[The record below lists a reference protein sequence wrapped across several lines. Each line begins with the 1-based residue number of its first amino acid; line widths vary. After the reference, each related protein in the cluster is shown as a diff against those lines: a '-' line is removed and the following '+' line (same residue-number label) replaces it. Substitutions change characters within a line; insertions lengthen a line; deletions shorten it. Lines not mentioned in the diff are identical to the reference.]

1 MGHILRVLDWPALD
15 WLARHRPEAG
25 LAVRMSA
32 AGLISFTVAHLVG
45 LSQVYW
51 AVLTAVIVMQA
62 SIGGSL
68 KVMLDRFIGTIG
80 GAGWGVAVTLAVP
93 HGNVFSTGLA
103 LAVALVPLAAVVAF
117 RPSYRIAPVTAA
129 IVLLAYGGQSG
140 VVAAALER
148 VFEIGLG
155 SVVAL
160 GVALM
165 VSPARAHELLCAAG
179 RDALAVMADQVR
191 LLLGGV
197 AAPLDAASVLAL
209 HDRIRAAVE
218 RAAAIADEADRERRR
233 YITEAP
239 DPDPLVRTLRRLSH
253 DLVII
258 ARALS
263 AKLPD
268 AVAARLAT
276 PAAAIAAA
284 LSAALTDIGA
294 ALAGRAAPPDL
305 GPVEQAL
312 AAFAAGIA
320 ALRRDG
326 VTRDLP
332 EETVERIFGLAFGFE
347 QFGRN
352 LAELAGRVQEL
363 TKSR

>member
-1 MGHILRVLDWPALD
+1 MHASPVVDWI
-15 WLARHRPEAG
+15 ARHRPEAG
-25 LAVRMSA
+25 LTVRMSA
-32 AGLISFTVAHLVG
+32 AGLISFAVAHFFG
-45 LSQVYW
+45 LTQVYW

-68 KVMLDRFIGTIG
+68 KAMIDRFVGTIG

-103 LAVALVPLAAVVAF
+103 LAVALVPLAAIVAF

-140 VVAAALER
+140 VVEAALQR

-160 GVALM
+160 GVALT

-179 RDALAVMADQVR
+179 RDALALMSDQVG
-191 LLLGGV
+191 LLVGGV
-197 AAPLDAASVLAL
+197 AAPLDAASVLTL

-218 RAAAIADEADRERRR
+218 RAAAVADEADRERRS
-233 YITEAP
+233 YITDAP

-253 DLVII
+253 DLVIV

-263 AKLPD
+263 APLPE

-284 LSAALTDIGA
+284 LSAALTAIGA
-294 ALAGRAAPPDL
+294 ALAGRSAPPDL
-305 GPVEQAL
+305 DSIEQAL
-312 AAFAAGIA
+312 ASFAAGIA

-332 EETVERIFGLAFGFE
+332 EEAVERIFGLAFGFE
-347 QFGRN
+347 QIGRN
-352 LAELAGRVQEL
+352 LGELAARVRELAG
-363 TKSR
+363 SR